1 MGVGLTFGV
10 RGGDFVSIVAK
21 LTFTQDFFSSSGGR
35 FPYSIAKTAMK
46 VFLGC
51 AVALLIFSLLP
62 FQTESAKG
70 DGPKVTHE
78 VEFDISIGG
87 KDAGTIKIGL
97 FGKTVP
103 KTVKNFFTLAQ
114 SEKPN
119 GYTGSIFHRVIK
131 DFMLQGGDFTRGDGT
146 GGKSIPELGSNGK
159 FPDENFKLKHYG
171 SGWLSMANA
180 GKDTNGSQF
189 FITVKKTPWL
199 DGRHVV
205 FGKVVEGMDVVR
217 QVEQTKTNARDK
229 PDQDV
234 TIAETEVATD
244 FEPFAVEKADA

>member
-1 MGVGLTFGV
+1 
-10 RGGDFVSIVAK
+10 
-21 LTFTQDFFSSSGGR
+21 
-35 FPYSIAKTAMK
+35 MK

-131 DFMLQGGDFTRGDGT
+131 DFMLQGGDFTRGDGKYT
-146 GGKSIPELGSNGK
+146 EFFLISL
-159 FPDENFKLKHYG
+159 FKCLH
-171 SGWLSMANA
+171 
-180 GKDTNGSQF
+180 T
-189 FITVKKTPWL
+189 
-199 DGRHVV
+199 
-205 FGKVVEGMDVVR
+205 
-217 QVEQTKTNARDK
+217 
-229 PDQDV
+229 
-234 TIAETEVATD
+234 
-244 FEPFAVEKADA
+244 

>member
-1 MGVGLTFGV
+1 
-10 RGGDFVSIVAK
+10 VSIVAK

-87 KDAGTIKIGL
+87 KEAGTIKIGL

-205 FGKVVEGMDVVR
+205 FGKVVAGMDVVR
-217 QVEQTKTNARDK
+217 KVEENKTDARDK
-229 PDQDV
+229 PLK
-234 TIAETEVATD
+234 EVKIEAARAKEVS
-244 FEPFAVEKADA
+244 EPYNVAKESAD

>member
-1 MGVGLTFGV
+1 VGPFG
-10 RGGDFVSIVAK
+10 GKEGDFVSIVAK

-205 FGKVVEGMDVVR
+205 FGKVVAGMDVVR
-217 QVEQTKTNARDK
+217 KVEENKTDARDK
-229 PDQDV
+229 PLK
-234 TIAETEVATD
+234 EVKIEAARAKEVS
-244 FEPFAVEKADA
+244 EPYNVAKESAD

>member
-1 MGVGLTFGV
+1 MGTFGV
-10 RGGDFVSIVAK
+10 KEGDFMGIVAK

-131 DFMLQGGDFTRGDGT
+131 DFMLQGVDFTRGDGT
-146 GGKSIPELGSNGK
+146 GGRSIYGEK
-159 FPDENFKLKHYG
+159 FADENFKLKHYG
-171 SGWLSMANA
+171 AGWLSMANA

-189 FITVKKTPWL
+189 FITTKQTSWL

-205 FGKVVEGMDVVR
+205 FGKVIAGMDVVR
-217 QVEQTKTNARDK
+217 KIENNKTDGRDK
-229 PDQDV
+229 PV
-234 TIAETEVATD
+234 KEVKIINSGGEELAEED
-244 FEPFAVEKADA
+244 YFAVAKEASKE

>member
-1 MGVGLTFGV
+1 MGGV
-10 RGGDFVSIVAK
+10 REGDFVSIVAK

-87 KDAGTIKIGL
+87 KHAGTIKIGL

-205 FGKVVEGMDVVR
+205 FGKVVAGMDVVR
-217 QVEQTKTNARDK
+217 QVEQTRTNARDK
-229 PDQDV
+229 PEQDV

>member
-1 MGVGLTFGV
+1 VGPFGV
-10 RGGDFVSIVAK
+10 RGGETVSIVAK

-87 KDAGTIKIGL
+87 KEAGTIKIGL

-205 FGKVVEGMDVVR
+205 FGKVVAGMDVVR
-217 QVEQTKTNARDK
+217 KVEENKTDARDK
-229 PDQDV
+229 PLK
-234 TIAETEVATD
+234 EVKIEAARAKEVS
-244 FEPFAVEKADA
+244 EPYNVAKESAD

>member
-1 MGVGLTFGV
+1 
-10 RGGDFVSIVAK
+10 VAK

-62 FQTESAKG
+62 FETESKG
-70 DGPKVTHE
+70 EGPKVTHK
-78 VEFDISIGG
+78 VSFDITIGG
-87 KDAGTIKIGL
+87 EAVGTIEVGL

-103 KTVKNFFTLAQ
+103 KTVKNFYELAQ
-114 SEKPN
+114 KTKPE
-119 GYTGSIFHRVIK
+119 GYADSIFHRVIK

-146 GGKSIPELGSNGK
+146 GGKSIYGEK
-159 FPDENFKLKHYG
+159 FADENFKLKHYG
-171 SGWLSMANA
+171 AGWLSMANA

-205 FGKVVEGMDVVR
+205 FGKVVGGMDIVR
-217 QVEQTKTNARDK
+217 KIEANKTDGRDK
-229 PDQDV
+229 PLKEV
-234 TIAETEVATD
+234 KIAASRAEEVK
-244 FEPFAVEKADA
+244 EPFSVTKDDAQ

>member
-1 MGVGLTFGV
+1 M
-10 RGGDFVSIVAK
+10 GDFVSIVAK

-205 FGKVVEGMDVVR
+205 FGKVIEGMDVVR

>member
-1 MGVGLTFGV
+1 VGPFGV
-10 RGGDFVSIVAK
+10 KEGDFVSIVAK

-51 AVALLIFSLLP
+51 AVALLIFSPLP

-87 KDAGTIKIGL
+87 KEAGTIKIGL

-205 FGKVVEGMDVVR
+205 FGKVVAGMDVVR
-217 QVEQTKTNARDK
+217 KVEENKTDARDK
-229 PDQDV
+229 PLK
-234 TIAETEVATD
+234 EVKIEAARAKEVS
-244 FEPFAVEKADA
+244 EPYNVAKESAD